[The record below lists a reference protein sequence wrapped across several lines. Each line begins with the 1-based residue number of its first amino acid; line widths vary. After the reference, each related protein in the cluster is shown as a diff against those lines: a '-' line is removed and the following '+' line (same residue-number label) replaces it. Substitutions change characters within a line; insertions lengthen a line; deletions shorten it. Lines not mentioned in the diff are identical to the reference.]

1 MKNYQAVGH
10 PAELRIQVSGDT
22 VEHLFMNAA
31 DAMADIMASDRY
43 ASIASTER
51 IHVTAVDRDAALVD
65 FLNELLTQSH
75 IERSVHI
82 PESVTITEEGRKVS
96 VDAVMRRYLV
106 PAFDEDI
113 KAVTHQDV
121 NIEQKKGKWETA
133 LVFDI

>member
-1 MKNYQAVGH
+1 MKKYQVISH

-22 VEHLFMNAA
+22 VEHLFVNAA
-31 DAMADIMASDRY
+31 DAMADIMAKNRY
-43 ASIASTER
+43 ASVASTER
-51 IHVTAVDRDAALVD
+51 IMITSVDKNAALVD
-65 FLNELLTQSH
+65 FLNELLAQSH

-82 PESVTITEEGRKVS
+82 PESVAIKEGEREVS
-96 VDAVMRRYLV
+96 VEVVMRRYLV

-121 NIEQKKGKWETA
+121 DIEHKEGKWETT

>member
-1 MKNYQAVGH
+1 MKNYQAAGH
-10 PAELRIQVSGDT
+10 SAELRIRVSGDT
-22 VEHLFMNAA
+22 LDQLFINAA
-31 DAMADIMASDRY
+31 DAMADIMARDRY

-51 IHVTAVDRDAALVD
+51 IHVVSVDRVTALVD

-75 IERSVHI
+75 TERSVHI
-82 PESVTITEEGRKVS
+82 PESVTITEEGGKVS

-113 KAVTHQDV
+113 KTVTHQGA
-121 NIEQKKGKWETA
+121 NIEHKKGGLETA